1 MSGQSKKSR
10 FSWLPDWLRTRLR
23 IRKLR
28 RNIRELENH
37 FEPLAADAKGDHEQA
52 ILTEWSFEAR
62 WPESELRRTPGQHL
76 GGGRT
81 ARRDKFGGEADAATV
96 RGQPRGDAGVP
107 TWLRRT
113 GSRPTSYRSH
123 TWSRYRT
130 SRLSSRSGGS
140 SSNSIVTGLA
150 ESVAGVNVW
159 CNRRQASA
167 ASS

>member
-1 MSGQSKKSR
+1 MYFAERIWQSCSQIPYPSVFAR
-10 FSWLPDWLRTRLR
+10 EIR
-23 IRKLR
+23 IVHHVSNL
-28 RNIRELENH
+28 
-37 FEPLAADAKGDHEQA
+37 G
-52 ILTEWSFEAR
+52 
-62 WPESELRRTPGQHL
+62 RRTPGQHL
-76 GGGRT
+76 GGGRA

-159 CNRRQASA
+159 CNLRQASA

>member
-1 MSGQSKKSR
+1 MRQNPHVRICGGPGSATTLVYPTSSSSGSGLKKNGPRVGTRSR
-10 FSWLPDWLRTRLR
+10 GRRRGADGVARRGADPRSGAP
-23 IRKLR
+23 KL
-28 RNIRELENH
+28 
-37 FEPLAADAKGDHEQA
+37 G
-52 ILTEWSFEAR
+52 
-62 WPESELRRTPGQHL
+62 RRTPGQHL
-76 GGGRT
+76 GGGRA
-81 ARRDKFGGEADAATV
+81 ARRDKFGGEVDAATV

-159 CNRRQASA
+159 CNLRQASA